1 MGLFNTNAPLLSD
14 LNLLFQI
21 AIFVFL
27 VVGFL
32 VVKLRRGFMKHG
44 ALMGIAL
51 VLNTVSIGVVM
62 MPSLLSFRGLFSMPF
77 TRPAWLVIVHAI
89 TGSLVEILGVWLVGR
104 WTVRRHEIKAC
115 AKKRNIMRATIFL
128 WLVELFLGIYVY
140 IMLYLPI

>member
-1 MGLFNTNAPLLSD
+1 
-14 LNLLFQI
+14 
-21 AIFVFL
+21 
-27 VVGFL
+27 
-32 VVKLRRGFMKHG
+32 
-44 ALMGIAL
+44 MGIAL

-89 TGSLVEILGVWLVGR
+89 TGSLVEILGVWLVGT
-104 WTVRRHEIKAC
+104 WTFRRHEIKAC
-115 AKKRNIMRATIFL
+115 AKKRNIMRATILL